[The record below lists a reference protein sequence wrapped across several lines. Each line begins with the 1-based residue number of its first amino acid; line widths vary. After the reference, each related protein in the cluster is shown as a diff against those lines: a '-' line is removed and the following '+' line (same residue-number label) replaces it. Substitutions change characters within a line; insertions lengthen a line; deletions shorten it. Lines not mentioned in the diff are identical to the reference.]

1 VTHVSRTVARGSVY
15 RQGMRTAIA
24 IAVMILGAQVAAAQ
38 PSMTQPGAPPVCCVP
53 APYAYQ
59 PALSPED
66 QELLAQG
73 EISDGQHVG
82 GGLVAL
88 MFGFGVGQAVQGRWH
103 DTGWIFTVGE
113 SASLV
118 AMFYGFIDGISK
130 CADGCSNRDDR
141 GDVALVLGG
150 AIAYTALHVWEVV
163 DAFVMPPKHNQ
174 RVREIKARLGM
185 PTYALKPYVAPTATS
200 GGVAGVTLTF

>member
-1 VTHVSRTVARGSVY
+1 VTCVSRTVARRSVY

-73 EISDGQHVG
+73 EITDGQHVG

-113 SASLV
+113 SASFV
-118 AMFYGFIDGISK
+118 AMIYGVIDGI
-130 CADGCSNRDDR
+130 DHCS
-141 GDVALVLGG
+141 GDVCGKASQGDVGLIVGG
-150 AIAYTALHVWEVV
+150 ALAFTALHVWEVV

-174 RVREIKARLGM
+174 RVRELKARLGM
-185 PTYALKPYVAPTATS
+185 PSYALKPFVAPTATS
-200 GGVAGVTLTF
+200 GGVAGLSVTF